1 MKNTQTEPLLDE
13 VEFEDRVFLKR
24 YLQPLQVYLDQED
37 VSEVCVNQAGEV
49 WVERMGAVYM
59 ERHENNEL
67 TSFVLD
73 RLARLLAGASDQKI
87 NEEKPLL
94 STILPAG
101 ERVQVVRSPAAPLS
115 TAISIRRQVVRNLSL
130 EDYDKSGAFNSV
142 DITTDERRDH
152 NKEELKQLLA
162 DNKIKEFLH
171 KAITTKKNIL
181 VSGGTSTGK
190 TTFLNALLGAV
201 DERERILTIED
212 TQEVKPIQKNWL
224 SLIASKGQQ
233 GQAKVTIQDLLEAAL
248 RLRPD
253 RILLG
258 ELRGAE
264 AFSFLRM
271 VNTGHPGSITTI
283 HADTPNG
290 AFEQLVLMVMQSDM
304 KLERDAI
311 LTYIKS
317 VIDIV
322 IQLKRVD
329 GKRVISEIWW
339 PE

>member
-1 MKNTQTEPLLDE
+1 MSKQPIFEDE
-13 VEFEDRVFLKR
+13 DIHDRVFLKR
-24 YLQPLQVYLDQED
+24 YLEPLQEYLDQDD

-49 WVERMGAVYM
+49 WVERVGEVYM
-59 ERHENNEL
+59 QRYENEAL
-67 TSFVLD
+67 TSFALD

-94 STILPAG
+94 SSILPTG
-101 ERVQVVRSPAAPLS
+101 ERIQIVKNPAAPFS

-130 EDYDKSGAFNSV
+130 EDYEQSGAFDCV
-142 DITTDERRDH
+142 DITTDQLEDPD
-152 NKEELKQLLA
+152 KETLKKLLVE
-162 DNKIKEFLH
+162 DKIKEFLQ

-201 DERERILTIED
+201 DQRERILTIED
-212 TQEVKPIQKNWL
+212 TQEVKPTQKNWL
-224 SLIASKGQQ
+224 SLTASKGQQ
-233 GQAKVTIQDLLEAAL
+233 GRAKVTIQDLLEAAL

-258 ELRGAE
+258 ELRGTE

-304 KLERDAI
+304 RLEREAI

-322 IQLKRVD
+322 IQLKRVN